1 MPSHAASPRKPTILF
16 ERTGIEEF
24 PKGKRAMDKN
34 ETPEPKAAGNARFGS
49 GLAMGIAIGIALG
62 VAMENIGAG
71 IAIGIAMG
79 AGIGTVLRNRG
90 EKK

>member
-16 ERTGIEEF
+16 VRTGFEKFLE
-24 PKGKRAMDKN
+24 GKRAMDKN
-34 ETPEPKAAGNARFGS
+34 DTPEPKAAGNARFGS

-62 VAMENIGAG
+62 VAMENVGAG
-71 IAIGIAMG
+71 IAIGVALG
-79 AGIGTVLRNRG
+79 AGIGTTLKNKG